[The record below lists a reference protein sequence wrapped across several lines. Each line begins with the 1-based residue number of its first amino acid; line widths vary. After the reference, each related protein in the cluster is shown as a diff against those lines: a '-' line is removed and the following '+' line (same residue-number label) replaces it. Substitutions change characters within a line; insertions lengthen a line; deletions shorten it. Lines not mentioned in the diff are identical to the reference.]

1 MRQVLDGHADFA
13 LEGKSLESNTR
24 RIAAWKP
31 PCGRGWWAVGA
42 YGRDAEMS
50 RAYQNW
56 CLASGFSPAVPLHH
70 SLSAYALSSSRV
82 SPLGTRAQGAR
93 RDLADAGGKGKDEG
107 GNKCLAILDPL
118 PGAGHASAALA
129 VWARHFEDA
138 QPHVAMVYHRIAACG
153 GGTRP
158 VERELVVVMAQLKA
172 RLGLIQELPG
182 LNDVKEQWPVWLDMV
197 ADRQSVLIVLDGLE
211 RLQHPAGTLTG
222 KLWEWMPTRLHAN
235 CHVFLGVGDH
245 ESTGFSPLVDAAAGG
260 QGARTPQTDLVLGEY
275 ESLCYLLANAPTRE
289 QVKQVLH
296 DAVARSLS
304 SPHLASAATQDAGQQ
319 DDANNSRQEQQD
331 GNRLEEHQALVLRG
345 LEELALDGALNMML
359 VCTVLIHDIELVHPV
374 ASAQAEPHPAADPA
388 APRLAAA
395 GSDPV
400 QASLERRGSLR
411 MSVRGGW
418 ARTGDEHEVM
428 RVEDSGQLMLRV
440 LEHKMLELAWLP
452 YASSSLWTLLELVA
466 SSYMGVTEQVL
477 LLLLQQALLQD
488 TSPPAPNLPR
498 ASTTR
503 PTFARLNALA
513 LLRALR
519 PYMWSGSTW
528 VHGGEVLAKGVSEWK
543 GVAIT
548 KRALLSDLKRGTPAP
563 ASHLSR
569 PVALRYTPECVS
581 EQIWMWSSS
590 GDEARLSGYVS
601 NVEVMLTA
609 YHSEY
614 WRDYTAVWA
623 RLSSSNQRRVE
634 LPINLRIS
642 AQAYGE
648 VPGTDGADL
657 PPGRLHA
664 NLKLAHQLLVVRF
677 LSTQAAAAEQA
688 QKLLEY
694 LGSAHSTRQGV
705 GEEGRSAKEAAPDG
719 DMTEALALH
728 AALVH
733 AGKGEREKAIGALS
747 HVLDNVA
754 KVQRAAAADRQEVE
768 ASYWRERA
776 YVQGFCA
783 DCATTSLELLGRLLH
798 EACQLTGAIAAC
810 ASHLQRVQAE
820 AGACTALELVKAH
833 SRWRLARVQCDLAM
847 HTEALD
853 NSLES
858 LATLSTHLSP
868 LDRHLK
874 DLQAWTELLHSKLNR
889 KAAGAAADVKELA
902 KMIDLH
908 LQEDVAG
915 DEPDDVPG
923 PDLSQVPV
931 LLLEFDTL
939 FWQQQYVAAYA
950 KVRRVLKGLQHQAL
964 ANKGLWIDAS
974 LKFSRVLMR
983 LAYFDE
989 AIKHLRHVLQVERQH
1004 DTAAEHLHVVEP
1016 SIELIC
1022 HLIEKGSYAE
1032 AQAALRQLPNS
1043 DLLKRLDDKHPVVC
1057 RLMYAQGSILAVQG
1071 FFDEALSKLRAAEGG
1086 QMARLVPGDTIY
1098 TQLFDTRLRLV
1109 EVLHGKHQHDKAEG
1123 EANAL
1128 QLQLEKFFG
1137 KHSLEAAHLNFMG
1150 GCRLLDAANYKAAD
1164 TVMRDVSK
1172 VVSMCVGSKRAM
1184 HHPLLLSA
1192 TAKIGEIGEQQGR
1205 FGESDHIYLKTLD
1218 ALAASHLDMHA
1229 SLCVAQIR
1237 EGYSK
1242 LQLPQGR
1249 PGAAMDLLLQG
1260 FGARREVPGLA
1271 PNALFTSYVKLALL
1285 EIALG
1290 QLSEARD
1297 SLKNLCAIQADGH
1310 VELILSQEA
1319 DVSYV
1324 QAMLALEVKEDLA
1337 YSEERMR
1344 QTLALRQSFLP
1355 SHHPLVALTQLDLAG
1370 VMLEQ
1375 HRIEETEVL
1384 LSQVTSK
1391 LTVLYGKNSRHLARV
1406 KRLLARVY
1414 LQRGAYVDGETMVRE
1429 ALAIDASQVFLEEL
1443 LRSGLEKPVS
1453 VADKTPAVLE
1463 DLELLA
1469 RLSYLQGK
1477 VEHAQILVRKCE
1489 AMATEVYGSKR
1500 HPIIARCL
1508 VAFALIRLHAG
1519 HHVEAYRMLEQGLQ
1533 LQESMLGG
1541 SHPHVIMTQLEMVEM
1556 QHTVGD
1562 VPAALERCTRLR
1574 STLLSL
1580 GSHTALQVMGLGLWS
1595 NGTTSPISL
1604 PAVAVSASVAP
1615 HRLPHR

>member
-1 MRQVLDGHADFA
+1 M
-13 LEGKSLESNTR
+13 
-24 RIAAWKP
+24 
-31 PCGRGWWAVGA
+31 
-42 YGRDAEMS
+42 
-50 RAYQNW
+50 
-56 CLASGFSPAVPLHH
+56 
-70 SLSAYALSSSRV
+70 
-82 SPLGTRAQGAR
+82 
-93 RDLADAGGKGKDEG
+93 
-107 GNKCLAILDPL
+107 
-118 PGAGHASAALA
+118 
-129 VWARHFEDA
+129 
-138 QPHVAMVYHRIAACG
+138 
-153 GGTRP
+153 
-158 VERELVVVMAQLKA
+158 
-172 RLGLIQELPG
+172 
-182 LNDVKEQWPVWLDMV
+182 
-197 ADRQSVLIVLDGLE
+197 
-211 RLQHPAGTLTG
+211 
-222 KLWEWMPTRLHAN
+222 
-235 CHVFLGVGDH
+235 
-245 ESTGFSPLVDAAAGG
+245 
-260 QGARTPQTDLVLGEY
+260 
-275 ESLCYLLANAPTRE
+275 
-289 QVKQVLH
+289 
-296 DAVARSLS
+296 
-304 SPHLASAATQDAGQQ
+304 
-319 DDANNSRQEQQD
+319 
-331 GNRLEEHQALVLRG
+331 
-345 LEELALDGALNMML
+345 
-359 VCTVLIHDIELVHPV
+359 
-374 ASAQAEPHPAADPA
+374 
-388 APRLAAA
+388 
-395 GSDPV
+395 
-400 QASLERRGSLR
+400 
-411 MSVRGGW
+411 
-418 ARTGDEHEVM
+418 
-428 RVEDSGQLMLRV
+428 
-440 LEHKMLELAWLP
+440 
-452 YASSSLWTLLELVA
+452 
-466 SSYMGVTEQVL
+466 
-477 LLLLQQALLQD
+477 
-488 TSPPAPNLPR
+488 
-498 ASTTR
+498 
-503 PTFARLNALA
+503 
-513 LLRALR
+513 
-519 PYMWSGSTW
+519 
-528 VHGGEVLAKGVSEWK
+528 LAKGVSEWK

-548 KRALLSDLKRGTPAP
+548 KRALFGDLKRGAHAP
-563 ASHLSR
+563 ASNLPR

-581 EQIWMWSSS
+581 EQMWLWSSS

-623 RLSSSNQRRVE
+623 RLTSSNQRHVE
-634 LPINLRIS
+634 LAINLRIS

-648 VPGTDGADL
+648 VSGTDGADL
-657 PPGRLHA
+657 PPRRLHA
-664 NLKLAHQLLVVRF
+664 SLKLAHQLLVVRF
-677 LSTQAAAAEQA
+677 LSTEAAAAEQA

-694 LGSAHSTRQGV
+694 LSAAHSTRQGF
-705 GEEGRSAKEAAPDG
+705 GEKGWSEKEAAPDC
-719 DMTEALALH
+719 DMTEALDLTETEALDLTEPLALH

-733 AGKGEREKAIGALS
+733 AGKGESEKAIGALS

-754 KVQRAAAADRQEVE
+754 KVQRAAAAGRQEVE
-768 ASYWRERA
+768 ESYWRERA

-783 DCATTSLELLGRLLH
+783 DCATASFELLGRLLH

-810 ASHLQRVQAE
+810 SSHLERVQAV
-820 AGACTALELVKAH
+820 AGACKAMELVKAH

-853 NSLES
+853 NALES

-868 LDRHLK
+868 LDRHVK
-874 DLQAWTELLHSKLNR
+874 DLRVWTALLDSKLNR
-889 KAAGAAADVKELA
+889 NVAGAAADGKELA
-902 KMIDLH
+902 KLIDLH

-915 DEPDDVPG
+915 DEPDDDPG

-939 FWQQQYVAAYA
+939 FWQQQYVAAYS

-1022 HLIEKGSYAE
+1022 HMIEKGSYAE
-1032 AQAALRQLPNS
+1032 AQAALRQLPHS

-1057 RLMYAQGSILAVQG
+1057 RLMYAQGSMLAVQG
-1071 FFDEALSKLRAAEGG
+1071 FFDAALSKLRAAEGG
-1086 QMARLVPGDTIY
+1086 QMSRLVQGDTIY

-1109 EVLHGKHQHDKAEG
+1109 EVLHGKHLHDQAEG
-1123 EANAL
+1123 EANVL

-1137 KHSLEAAHLNFMG
+1137 KQSLEAAHLNFMG
-1150 GCRLLDAANYKAAD
+1150 GCRLLDAADYKAAD

-1172 VVSMCVGSKRAM
+1172 VVSMCVGSKRSM

-1205 FGESDHIYLKTLD
+1205 YGESDHIYLKTLE
-1218 ALAASHLDMHA
+1218 ALASSSHLDMHA
-1229 SLCVAQIR
+1229 SLCVAKIR

-1271 PNALFTSYVKLALL
+1271 PDALFTSYVKLALL
-1285 EIALG
+1285 EISLG

-1297 SLKNLCAIQADGH
+1297 SLENLCGIQGHGH
-1310 VELILSQEA
+1310 VELTKSQEA

-1337 YSEERMR
+1337 YCEERMR
-1344 QTLALRQSFLP
+1344 QTLHLRQSFLP
-1355 SHHPLVALTQLDLAG
+1355 SQHPLVALTQLDLAG

-1375 HRIEETEVL
+1375 HRLEETEVL

-1414 LQRGAYVDGETMVRE
+1414 LQRGSYVDGETMVRE
-1429 ALAIDASQVFLEEL
+1429 ALAVDASQVWMEDL
-1443 LRSGLEKPVS
+1443 LRSGLHKPVS
-1453 VADKTPAVLE
+1453 GADKTPAVLE

-1469 RLSYLQGK
+1469 RLSYLQGR

-1500 HPIIARCL
+1500 HPMIARCL

-1519 HHVEAYRMLEQGLQ
+1519 YHVEAYRMLEQGLQ
-1533 LQESMLGG
+1533 LQESMLGA

-1562 VPAALERCTRLR
+1562 VRAALERCTRLR

-1580 GSHTALQVMGLGLWS
+1580 GSHTALQVMGLGLW
-1595 NGTTSPISL
+1595 GG
-1604 PAVAVSASVAP
+1604 VRVVG
-1615 HRLPHR
+1615 